1 MFTKVPL
8 VIFLFCFHL
17 AFSQEYK
24 ISGRV
29 LDAQTKEPLAFVNIV
44 INDSRHGGTTDI
56 DGKFAFHSPDPV
68 EYLRLT
74 YVGYEPLTFQAGDRS
89 GNVVIRMK
97 RAQIELP
104 EVVVHYKNNP
114 AHRII
119 RNVLAN
125 RDRNDPDK
133 IPAFSYTAY
142 DKMIFTVNEDSL
154 NRKVTSAPD
163 SSDIRLKNF
172 LDSNYIFL
180 METVSERKFMA
191 PGRNHEEVKATRISG
206 FKDPIFIFLL
216 SQMQSTSFYREM
228 IRIADKNYV
237 NPVSNGSTGK
247 YFFQLEDTT
256 YTPAGDS
263 VYIISYRPLI
273 NTNFDGLKGVLSI
286 NNNGWAIQNVIAE
299 PARMEGMFAI
309 KIQQMYDFVEG
320 KQWFPVQ
327 LNTEI
332 SMPFVEVNRY
342 NPVGKGRSY
351 ITDINLDPE
360 LLKREFSQIEVE
372 VDPRAGDRDME
383 YWKPYRPD
391 SLTRKELNTYRIIDS
406 ISQAE
411 NLEKTVK
418 TIETLISGKVP
429 YKVIDFDLDR
439 FLKYNS
445 YEGLAPGLG
454 IHSNDKLS
462 RRMSAGGFFRF
473 GLKDNGWK
481 YGLDTRFLLHKNR
494 ELDLRLSWSDDVA
507 ERGGV
512 RFFDDKTSFTNTE
525 FFRELLITRMDK
537 KTEGRVDL
545 GFRAMKYF
553 RFNLALA
560 GIRKEI
566 TDRYNHTTEIVFG
579 EGKAN
584 LLHDRFDFAEASV
597 GFRYA
602 YREKFIDNLRKR
614 VSLGT
619 KYPVLW
625 IQYTRGLRDVLNGG
639 YEYNRIDVKVEETF
653 YTKYL
658 GETSFR
664 LMGGHVDRSLPLCNL
679 YNGHGSHRPFTI
691 FAPASFATMRMNE
704 FYSDTYVSLF
714 MLHDFGSLLIRNEHF
729 KPHLAVATNVGFGWL
744 DTKDPHLNVDFNT
757 LEKGYYESGILLN
770 NLLDLK
776 LYSLGLGVFYRYG
789 PYGFDDMADN
799 ISGKFTLTFPLK

>member
-1 MFTKVPL
+1 MPRS
-8 VIFLFCFHL
+8 FLFVICLFAFHL
-17 AFSQEYK
+17 AFSQEYT

-29 LDAQTKEPLAFVNIV
+29 VDEQTKEPLAFVNIV

-56 DGKFAFHSPDPV
+56 DGKFTFYSSDPI
-68 EYLRLT
+68 EYVRLS
-74 YVGYEPLTFQAGDRS
+74 YVGYESQIFQASGKS
-89 GNVVIRMK
+89 GNVIIRMK
-97 RAQIELP
+97 RTQIELP
-104 EVVVHYKNNP
+104 EVIVQYKDNP

-154 NRKVTSAPD
+154 NREIASAPD

-180 METVSERKFMA
+180 METVSERKFLA

-228 IRIADKNYV
+228 IRIADKNYI
-237 NPVSNGSTGK
+237 NPISSGSTGK

-256 YTPAGDS
+256 FTPSGDS

-286 NNNGWAIQNVIAE
+286 NTNGWAIQNVIAE
-299 PARMEGMFAI
+299 PARMEGMIAI
-309 KIQQMYDFVEG
+309 KIQQMYDLVEG

-342 NPVGKGRSY
+342 NPVGKGKSY
-351 ITDINLDPE
+351 ITNINLDPE

-372 VDPRAGDRDME
+372 VDPRASGRNAD
-383 YWKPYRPD
+383 YWKPFRPD

-454 IHSNDKLS
+454 IHSNDKMS
-462 RRMSAGGFFRF
+462 RKMSAGGFFRF

-481 YGLDTRFLLHKNR
+481 YGFDTWFLLQKNR
-494 ELDLRLSWSDDVA
+494 ELDLNLSWSEDVA
-507 ERGGV
+507 ERGEV

-525 FFRELLITRMDK
+525 FLRDLLITRMDK

-553 RFNLALA
+553 KVNFSLA

-566 TDRYNHTTEIVFG
+566 TDQYYYTTEMVFS

-584 LLHDRFDFAEASV
+584 LLYDKYNFAEASA
-597 GFRYA
+597 GFRFA

-614 VSLGT
+614 ISLGT

-625 IQYTRGLRDVLNGG
+625 VQYTRGLRDVLNGE
-639 YEYNRIDVKVEETF
+639 YEYNRIDLKVEETF

-729 KPHLAVATNVGFGWL
+729 KPRIAFATNIGFGWL
-744 DTKDPHLNVDFNT
+744 DRKDTHLNVDFNT

-770 NLLDLK
+770 NLLNLK
-776 LYSLGLGVFYRYG
+776 LYTLGLGVFYRYG
-789 PYGFDDMADN
+789 PYGFDDMEDN
-799 ISGKFTLTFPLK
+799 MSGKLTLTFPLK